1 MLDPIFRR
9 WPLKL
14 LALFLAFLIWLA
26 VTGQN
31 RVLQDYNV
39 PLDIQLGADAI
50 LVGPT
55 PTRVSIRLRGPEAQ
69 LKRLDPYR
77 MRVAVDLGDAPPG
90 ERMVALQEEQV
101 EGVPAGLE
109 VEILEPTRLTL
120 QVEVKSTK
128 SVPVAA
134 SFVGKPATGYAFYGA
149 RVLPDVLEIVG
160 PEAEIE
166 ATERVRTDAISLDG
180 RRESFSL
187 RVGAVP
193 DGTDVR
199 LLNPRPVEVRV
210 EIDQAP
216 EERRFEGVPVV
227 LAGQVYEATVTP
239 AQVNIVLSGPPDLLE
254 RIGPT
259 QLRAVADVSELAP
272 RKNPYQ
278 VLTRLEFVDV
288 PARDLARLSEKS
300 TGRRTVTVRL
310 MDRRISE

>member
-1 MLDPIFRR
+1 MLDPLLRR

-39 PLDIQLGADAI
+39 PLDITLGADTL

-55 PTRVSIRLRGPEAQ
+55 PKRVSIRLRGPEGQ

-77 MRVAVDLGDAPPG
+77 MRAVVDLGDAPPG
-90 ERMVALQEEQV
+90 ERVVVLQEEHV
-101 EGVPAGLE
+101 RGVPAGLD

-120 QVEVKSTK
+120 QVELRATK
-128 SVPVAA
+128 TVPVAA
-134 SFVGKPATGYAFYGA
+134 SLVGQPAEGFAFYGA
-149 RVLPDVLEIVG
+149 RALPDAMEIVG
-160 PEAEIE
+160 PQAEIE
-166 ATERVRTDAISLDG
+166 ATERVRTDLISLDG
-180 RRESFSL
+180 RRESFSQ

-193 DGTDVR
+193 DGADVR

-210 EIDQAP
+210 EIDEAP

-227 LAGQVYEATVTP
+227 LAGQVYEASVSPQEVEVT
-239 AQVNIVLSGPPDLLE
+239 LSGPPSLLA
-254 RIGPT
+254 RISPG

-272 RKNPYQ
+272 RAKSYQ

-288 PARDLARLSEKS
+288 PARDLARLREKTS
-300 TGRRTVTVRL
+300 GRRTVSVRL